1 MRTMRVGAAWIAAA
15 VVVSVGGATSVG
27 AQQGNDPYPA
37 TLHYGTG
44 LINIPVAWVSPTSGD
59 GWFSI
64 SGKRIQYY
72 GAADAS
78 FATQFNTNVALDTHW
93 AGRFSVGLSAYSQN
107 PEWGFFGQALVL
119 RDNQVGFLPGVAVGF
134 RNLGKYEHEER
145 FLIGHDIGLNAD
157 GEYVEEVPPFAEGF
171 KTNPSF
177 YGVATK
183 EFSLSSMNA
192 RLPAS
197 MMSFSLGWGSGI
209 FSDDGDLGDGYND
222 KGTLAS
228 GLFLGSR
235 FVAHPTLNSTLTVL
249 AENDAWDWNA
259 GVVFNYRGLSA
270 GLYGTELEEGGKDKD
285 VAQIYNY
292 TKINFS
298 LGYSGNVFDVA
309 RGVILRTRITDLTRE
324 QQRLRMDIAERNRR
338 ISGLEVALRRAQ
350 AGELTDIARRRAE
363 LEAQISE
370 DREAIKRATDRLLE
384 IERSRPPTPPPTT
397 PPPTTPPPT
406 TPPPTQPPPTQP
418 PPTQPPPSAP
428 SSPSL

>member
-1 MRTMRVGAAWIAAA
+1 MRTMRAGAAWIAAA
-15 VVVSVGGATSVG
+15 VVASVGGATSIG

-44 LINIPVAWVSPTSGD
+44 LINIPVAWVSPSNGD
-59 GWFSI
+59 GWFNI

-78 FATQFNTNVALDTHW
+78 FATQFNTNVSLDTHW
-93 AGRFSVGLSAYSQN
+93 AKRFSIGVSAYSQN
-107 PEWGFFGQALVL
+107 PEWGFFGQALLL
-119 RDNQVGFLPGVAVGF
+119 RDNQVGFLPGLAVGV
-134 RNLGKYEHEER
+134 RNVGKYKHEDR
-145 FLIGHDIGLNAD
+145 FLIGHDIQLNPAT
-157 GEYVEEVPPFAEGF
+157 GEYEEVVVDPDY
-171 KTNPSF
+171 KTAPTF

-183 EFSLSSMNA
+183 EFALSSMSA

-197 MMSFSLGWGSGI
+197 MMSFSVGYGNGL
-209 FSDDGDLGDGYND
+209 FKDDGDNGDDYNE
-222 KGTLAS
+222 KGTIVE
-228 GLFLGSR
+228 GLFLGTR

-259 GVVFNYRGLSA
+259 GVVYNYRGLSA
-270 GLYGTELEEGGKDKD
+270 ALYGTELEEGGKDKD
-285 VAQIYNY
+285 VGQIYNY
-292 TKINFS
+292 TKINFA
-298 LGYSGNVFDVA
+298 LGYSGNVFDIA

-338 ISGLEVALRRAQ
+338 IAGLEVTLRRAQ

-363 LEAQISE
+363 LEAQISS
-370 DREAIKRATDRLLE
+370 DREAVKRAMDRLTE
-384 IERSRPPTPPPTT
+384 IERQRG
-397 PPPTTPPPT
+397 TPPPT

-418 PPTQPPPSAP
+418 PPTQPPPSAS

>member
-1 MRTMRVGAAWIAAA
+1 MRTMRVGAVWIAAT
-15 VVVSVGGATSVG
+15 VVACLGGATSIG

-44 LINIPVAWVSPTSGD
+44 LINIPVGWVSPTSGD

-93 AGRFSVGLSAYSQN
+93 AGRFSVGVSAYSQN
-107 PEWGFFGQALVL
+107 PEWGFFGQAMLL
-119 RDNQVGFLPGVAVGF
+119 KDNQVGFLPGIAVGF
-134 RNLGKYEHEER
+134 RNLGKYKHEER
-145 FLIGHDIGLNAD
+145 FLIGHDIQLNPVS
-157 GEYVEEVPPFAEGF
+157 GEYEETVLDEDF
-171 KTNPSF
+171 KTSPSF

-183 EFSLSSMNA
+183 EFALSSVSA

-197 MMSFSLGWGSGI
+197 RMSFSVGYGKGL
-209 FSDDGDLGDGYND
+209 FSDDGDNGTGYND

-228 GLFLGSR
+228 GLFLGTR
-235 FVAHPTLNSTLTVL
+235 FVTHPTLNSTLTVL

-259 GVVFNYRGLSA
+259 GLVFNYRGLSA
-270 GLYGTELEEGGKDKD
+270 GLYGTELEEGGKENE

-292 TKINFS
+292 TKVNFS

-324 QQRLRMDIAERNRR
+324 QQRLRTDIAERNRR
-338 ISGLEVALRRAQ
+338 IAGLEVALRRAQ
-350 AGELTDIARRRAE
+350 AGELSDIARRRAE
-363 LEAQISE
+363 LEAQINS
-370 DREAIKRATDRLLE
+370 DREAIRRATERLNE
-384 IERSRPPTPPPTT
+384 IEAQRTRTPPPTT
-397 PPPTTPPPT
+397 P
-406 TPPPTQPPPTQP
+406 PPPTQPPPTQP

>member
-1 MRTMRVGAAWIAAA
+1 MRTMRAGAAWIAAA
-15 VVVSVGGATSVG
+15 VVASVSGATSIG

-44 LINIPVAWVSPTSGD
+44 LINIPVAWVSPSSGD
-59 GWFSI
+59 GWFNI

-78 FATQFNTNVALDTHW
+78 FATQFNTNVSLDTHW
-93 AGRFSVGLSAYSQN
+93 AKRFSIGVSAYSQN
-107 PEWGFFGQALVL
+107 PEWGFFGQALLL
-119 RDNQVGFLPGVAVGF
+119 RDNQVGFLPGLAVGV
-134 RNLGKYEHEER
+134 RNVGKYKHEDR
-145 FLIGHDIGLNAD
+145 FLIGHDIQLNPTS
-157 GEYVEEVPPFAEGF
+157 GEYEEVVVDEDF
-171 KTNPSF
+171 KTAPTF

-183 EFSLSSMNA
+183 EFALSSMSA

-197 MMSFSLGWGSGI
+197 MMSFSVGYGNGL
-209 FSDDGDLGDGYND
+209 FKDDGDNGVGYNE
-222 KGTLAS
+222 KGTIVD
-228 GLFLGSR
+228 GLFLGTR

-292 TKINFS
+292 TKINFA
-298 LGYSGNVFDVA
+298 LGYSGNVFDIA

-338 ISGLEVALRRAQ
+338 IAGLEVTLRRAQ

-363 LEAQISE
+363 LEAQISA
-370 DREAIKRATDRLLE
+370 DRDAIRRATERLNE
-384 IERSRPPTPPPTT
+384 IERQRTN
-397 PPPTTPPPT
+397 PPPT

-418 PPTQPPPSAP
+418 PPTQPLPSAS

>member
-1 MRTMRVGAAWIAAA
+1 MRTMRAGAAWIAAA
-15 VVVSVGGATSVG
+15 VVASVSGATSIG

-44 LINIPVAWVSPTSGD
+44 LINIPVAWVSPANGD
-59 GWFSI
+59 GWFNI

-93 AGRFSVGLSAYSQN
+93 MQRFSIGVSAYSQN
-107 PEWGFFGQALVL
+107 PEWGLFGQALLL
-119 RDNQVGFLPGVAVGF
+119 RDNQVGFLPGLAVGV
-134 RNLGKYEHEER
+134 RNVGKYKHEDR
-145 FLIGHDIGLNAD
+145 FLIGHDIQLNPAT
-157 GEYVEEVPPFAEGF
+157 GEYEEIVINEAF
-171 KTNPSF
+171 KTAPTF

-183 EFSLSSMNA
+183 EFALSSVSA

-197 MMSFSLGWGSGI
+197 MMSFSVGYGNGL
-209 FSDDGDLGDGYND
+209 FKDDGDGGEGYNE
-222 KGTLAS
+222 KGTLVD
-228 GLFLGSR
+228 GLFLGTR

-270 GLYGTELEEGGKDKD
+270 GLYGTELEEGGKEKD

-298 LGYSGNVFDVA
+298 LGYSGNVFDIA

-338 ISGLEVALRRAQ
+338 IAGLEVTLRRAQ

-370 DREAIKRATDRLLE
+370 DREAIRRAMERLNQ
-384 IERSRPPTPPPTT
+384 IQQQGPPPTQ
-397 PPPTTPPPT
+397 PPPTR
-406 TPPPTQPPPTQP
+406 PPPTQPPPTQP
-418 PPTQPPPSAP
+418 PPTQPPPSAS

>member
-1 MRTMRVGAAWIAAA
+1 MRTMRVGAVWIAAA
-15 VVVSVGGATSVG
+15 VVASLGGATSIG

-44 LINIPVAWVSPTSGD
+44 LINIPVGWVSPTSGD

-72 GAADAS
+72 GPADAS

-93 AGRFSVGLSAYSQN
+93 AGRFSIGIAAYSQN
-107 PEWGFFGQALVL
+107 PEWGFFGQALL
-119 RDNQVGFLPGVAVGF
+119 LKDNQVSFLPAIAVGF

-157 GEYVEEVPPFAEGF
+157 SQYVEIVPEFAEGF

-183 EFSLSSMNA
+183 EFALSSVSA

-197 MMSFSLGWGSGI
+197 LMSFSVGYGNGL
-209 FSDDGDLGDGYND
+209 FSDDGDLGDHYNA

-228 GLFLGSR
+228 GLFLGTR
-235 FVAHPTLNSTLTVL
+235 FVTHPTLNSTLTVL

-259 GVVFNYRGLSA
+259 GIVFNYRGLSA
-270 GLYGTELEEGGKDKD
+270 GLYGTELEEGGKENEI
-285 VAQIYNY
+285 AQIYNY

-298 LGYSGNVFDVA
+298 LGYTGNVFDIA

-324 QQRLRMDIAERNRR
+324 QGRLRTDIAERNRR
-338 ISGLEVALRRAQ
+338 IAGLEVALRRAQ
-350 AGELTDIARRRAE
+350 AGELSDIARRRAE
-363 LEAQISE
+363 LESQISA
-370 DREAIKRATDRLLE
+370 DRDAIRRATERLNE
-384 IERSRPPTPPPTT
+384 IERQRTTT
-397 PPPTTPPPT
+397 PPPTTP
-406 TPPPTQPPPTQP
+406 PPPTQPPPTQP
-418 PPTQPPPSAP
+418 PPTQPPPPAT

>member
-1 MRTMRVGAAWIAAA
+1 MRTMRAGAAWIAAA
-15 VVVSVGGATSVG
+15 VVATAVGATSVG

-59 GWFSI
+59 GWFNI

-72 GAADAS
+72 GPADAS

-93 AGRFSVGLSAYSQN
+93 AGRFSLGVAAYSQN
-107 PEWGFFGQALVL
+107 PEWGFFGQALLL
-119 RDNQVGFLPGVAVGF
+119 RDNQIGFLPGIAVGF

-145 FLIGHDIGLNAD
+145 FLIGHDIGLNAE
-157 GEYVEEVPPFAEGF
+157 GEYEEQVPDFARGF

-183 EFSLSSMNA
+183 EFALSSMSA

-197 MMSFSLGWGSGI
+197 MMSFTVGYGNGI
-209 FSDDGDLGDGYND
+209 FSDDGDLGEAYNA

-228 GLFLGSR
+228 GLFLGTR
-235 FVAHPTLNSTLTVL
+235 FVAHPTLNTTLTVL

-270 GLYGTELEEGGKDKD
+270 GLYGTELEEGGKDED

-292 TKINFS
+292 TKINFA
-298 LGYSGNVFDVA
+298 LGYSGNVFDIA

-338 ISGLEVALRRAQ
+338 IAGLEVTLRRAQ
-350 AGELTDIARRRAE
+350 AGELTDIARRRADM
-363 LEAQISE
+363 EAAISE
-370 DREAIKRATDRLLE
+370 EREAIRRATERLNEIDRQ
-384 IERSRPPTPPPTT
+384 RGNRPPPTQ
-397 PPPTTPPPT
+397 
-406 TPPPTQPPPTQP
+406 PPPTQPPPTQP
-418 PPTQPPPSAP
+418 PPTQPPPSAS

>member
-1 MRTMRVGAAWIAAA
+1 MRTMRAGAAWIAAA
-15 VVVSVGGATSVG
+15 VVASISGATSIG

-59 GWFSI
+59 GWFNI

-72 GAADAS
+72 GPADAS

-93 AGRFSVGLSAYSQN
+93 MGRFSVGLAAYSQN
-107 PEWGFFGQALVL
+107 PEWGFFGQALLL
-119 RDNQVGFLPGVAVGF
+119 RDNQIGFLPGIAVGF

-145 FLIGHDIGLNAD
+145 FLIGHDIGLNAE
-157 GEYVEEVPPFAEGF
+157 GEYEETVPPFAEGF

-183 EFSLSSMNA
+183 EFALSSMNA

-197 MMSFSLGWGSGI
+197 MMSFSVGYGNGL
-209 FSDDGDLGDGYND
+209 FSDDGDLGEGYNA
-222 KGTLAS
+222 KGTIAS
-228 GLFLGSR
+228 GLFLGTR

-270 GLYGTELEEGGKDKD
+270 GLYGTELEEGGKDED

-292 TKINFS
+292 TKINFA
-298 LGYSGNVFDVA
+298 LGYSGNVFDIA
-309 RGVILRTRITDLTRE
+309 RGVILRTRITDLTLE
-324 QQRLRMDIAERNRR
+324 QQRLRRDIAERNRR
-338 ISGLEVALRRAQ
+338 IAGLEVTLRRAQ

-363 LEAQISE
+363 LEAQISQ
-370 DREAIKRATDRLLE
+370 DREAVRRAMERLNE
-384 IERSRPPTPPPTT
+384 IERQRGN
-397 PPPTTPPPT
+397 
-406 TPPPTQPPPTQP
+406 PPPTQPPPTQP
-418 PPTQPPPSAP
+418 PPTQPPPTQPPPAAP

>member
-1 MRTMRVGAAWIAAA
+1 MRTMRAGAAWIAVA
-15 VVVSVGGATSVG
+15 VVASVSSATSIG

-44 LINIPVAWVSPTSGD
+44 LINTPVAWISPSNGD
-59 GWFSI
+59 GWFNI

-72 GAADAS
+72 GPADAS

-93 AGRFSVGLSAYSQN
+93 AGRFSVGIAAYSQN
-107 PEWGFFGQALVL
+107 PEWGFFGQALLL
-119 RDNQVGFLPGVAVGF
+119 RDNQVGFLPGIAVGF

-157 GEYVEEVPPFAEGF
+157 GEYEETVPPFAEGF
-171 KTNPSF
+171 KTTPSF

-183 EFSLSSMNA
+183 EFALSSVSA
-192 RLPAS
+192 RLPAP
-197 MMSFSLGWGSGI
+197 MMSFSVGYGNGI
-209 FSDDGDLGDGYND
+209 FSDDGDLGDQYND

-228 GLFLGSR
+228 GLFLGTR
-235 FVAHPTLNSTLTVL
+235 VVTHPTLNSTLTIL
-249 AENDAWDWNA
+249 AENDGWDWNA
-259 GVVFNYRGLSA
+259 GAVFNYRGLSA
-270 GLYGTELEEGGKDKD
+270 GLYGTELEEGGKDHD

-292 TKINFS
+292 TKINFA

-309 RGVILRTRITDLTRE
+309 RGVLLRARITELTRE

-338 ISGLEVALRRAQ
+338 IAGLEVTLRRAQ

-363 LEAQISE
+363 MEASINE
-370 DREAIKRATDRLLE
+370 EREAIRRATERLNE
-384 IERSRPPTPPPTT
+384 IERGQRPPTPPPTS
-397 PPPTTPPPT
+397 P
-406 TPPPTQPPPTQP
+406 PPPTQPPPTQP
-418 PPTQPPPSAP
+418 PPTQPPLTAP

>member
-1 MRTMRVGAAWIAAA
+1 MRTMRAGAAWIAAA
-15 VVVSVGGATSVG
+15 VVASISGATSIG

-44 LINIPVAWVSPTSGD
+44 LINTPVAWVSPTSGD
-59 GWFSI
+59 GWFNI

-72 GAADAS
+72 GAAKAS

-93 AGRFSVGLSAYSQN
+93 AGRFSLGVSAYSQN
-107 PEWGFFGQALVL
+107 PEWGLFGQALLL
-119 RDNQVGFLPGVAVGF
+119 RDNQVGFLPGLAVGV
-134 RNLGKYEHEER
+134 RNVGKYKHEER
-145 FLIGHDIGLNAD
+145 FLIGHDIRLNPTT
-157 GEYVEEVPPFAEGF
+157 GEYEEVVLNENF
-171 KTNPSF
+171 KTSPSF

-183 EFSLSSMNA
+183 EFSLSSVSA
-192 RLPAS
+192 RLPAT
-197 MMSFSLGWGSGI
+197 MMSFSVGYGNGL
-209 FSDDGDLGDGYND
+209 FSDDGDLGDAYND
-222 KGTLAS
+222 KGTIVD

-235 FVAHPTLNSTLTVL
+235 FVTHPTLNSTLTVL

-270 GLYGTELEEGGKDKD
+270 GLYGTELEEGGREKNA
-285 VAQIYNY
+285 VHIYNY
-292 TKINFS
+292 TKINFA

-338 ISGLEVALRRAQ
+338 IAGLEVTLRRAQ

-363 LEAQISE
+363 LESQISE
-370 DREAIKRATDRLLE
+370 DREAIRRATERLTE
-384 IERSRPPTPPPTT
+384 IERSGGRV
-397 PPPTTPPPT
+397 PPPT